1 MRNACETMCCLRE
14 LLFLNLFV
22 KANKAKSSDWDFFL
36 FGLVLH
42 RHLWWAEP
50 VLGARAALGL
60 PRGLSIPMLGC
71 GTQLWMPKPFWDVQ
85 WNCSSPTLRGA
96 PLPCRESKTQEWQNG
111 SCRQVIQSLLT
122 SQLWWGHDSEKDQLF
137 GGLIA
142 VLQWMVNCT
151 EYYHKRFLTSNS
163 LPQS

>member
-1 MRNACETMCCLRE
+1 MWNITKIDLILRIPLLSFSTVADEKCLWNYV
-14 LLFLNLFV
+14 LLKRASLSQSLCQSKQSKVFRLG
-22 KANKAKSSDWDFFL
+22 FFL

-60 PRGLSIPMLGC
+60 PRGLSIPMLGG

-137 GGLIA
+137 GD
-142 VLQWMVNCT
+142 
-151 EYYHKRFLTSNS
+151 
-163 LPQS
+163 